1 MGYES
6 LIARQP
12 SVSAAYRHL
21 FPVTENLVY
30 LNHAAVGPLSRRS
43 ADAMKALAD
52 DALMYGSYHY
62 DQWLDAYEGVRVA
75 SARLINA
82 GKSEIAIVKNT
93 SEGIAAIAAGL
104 EWRPGDKVVA
114 FREEFPA

>member
-1 MGYES
+1 MGYDS

-12 SVSAAYRHL
+12 SLPAAYRHL

-43 ADAMKALAD
+43 AEAMKSLAD
-52 DALMYGSYHY
+52 DALLYGSYHY

-75 SARLINA
+75 SARLINC
-82 GKSEIAIVKNT
+82 GKAEIAIVKNT
-93 SEGIAAIAAGL
+93 SEGIATIAAGVD
-104 EWRPGDKVVA
+104 WKPGDRVVA
-114 FREEFPA
+114 F